1 MNPNPTLPLAESAV
15 QMPDRRRWWVLG
27 ALFGATFLNYFDRQ
41 TLGTAIEPIAHEFSL
56 TNLQRGKLLAAFTLT
71 YALTHLLVGGI
82 IDRLRSLR
90 C

>member
-1 MNPNPTLPLAESAV
+1 
-15 QMPDRRRWWVLG
+15 MPDRRRWWVLG